1 MYVSHTNNTHT
12 HTHTYVFMFLFI
24 YVCVFTYVYTMM
36 CVQVLTLLG
45 LVTSMVDLFD
55 QWETMGAPFDCDP
68 MS

>member
-1 MYVSHTNNTHT
+1 
-12 HTHTYVFMFLFI
+12 
-24 YVCVFTYVYTMM
+24 MM